1 MRNTS
6 ITWWRWRTGI
16 PIRHRT
22 CRLLPNVSMTICGCP
37 LSPARATTAAWAAS
51 IDSGAGIDKVTKTS
65 RVASFMVGLL
75 ALRASFDLF
84 LCFFLGL
91 CDGNSNYRAGDPS
104 QVGVGSKLAANP

>member
-1 MRNTS
+1 M
-6 ITWWRWRTGI
+6 
-16 PIRHRT
+16 
-22 CRLLPNVSMTICGCP
+22 
-37 LSPARATTAAWAAS
+37 
-51 IDSGAGIDKVTKTS
+51 TKTS